1 MLPLIDTCGNCGTE
15 LRGKSVLYDERTEQH
30 FCDSQC
36 FREWADDKGAEEVL
50 AFYQTMNVE
59 EAEV

>member
-1 MLPLIDTCGNCGTE
+1 MICGNCDIE
-15 LRGKSVLYDERTEQH
+15 IPSGKSVLYDERTEQH

-50 AFYQTMNVE
+50 AFYRIMNVE
-59 EAEV
+59 EAEM

>member
-1 MLPLIDTCGNCGTE
+1 MSCGNCDIE
-15 LRGKSVLYDERTEQH
+15 IRVGKSVLYDERTEQH

-36 FREWADDKGAEEVL
+36 FREWADDEGAEEVL
-50 AFYQTMNVE
+50 AFYRIMNVE